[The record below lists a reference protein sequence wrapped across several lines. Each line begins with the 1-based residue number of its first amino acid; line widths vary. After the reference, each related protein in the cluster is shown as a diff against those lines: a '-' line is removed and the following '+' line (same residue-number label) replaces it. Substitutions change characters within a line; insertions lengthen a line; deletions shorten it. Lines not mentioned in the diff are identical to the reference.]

1 MSSTL
6 EKKNTLPTDTGRD
19 PGEKHY
25 RILVK
30 SPEEA
35 LKVIRKKFGDKA
47 KVLSVKQVEGE
58 GLAKFLSSPKLEI
71 ILTVANGDPTIQ
83 ETLKTASREGVSVEE
98 HQQPDSQVAASSS
111 ETAEKN
117 KAISRPHL
125 DVTIGNG
132 FGDSISSLSPAVG
145 DSSVYGL
152 LKRAGFD
159 EGLLAAL
166 QDSPEMEGLDALPTS
181 HALAEVSHW
190 LKKRFDG
197 IKPRPTS
204 SRTAFLGTPGTGKTT
219 ALCKILA
226 HSAFFENHTTHV
238 FKLDQAIPNP
248 DDALRIFCE
257 SLGIHLYRDRAV
269 LPTFPSGELLYVDT
283 PGIPLN
289 DNKGWSD
296 LGRELDEL
304 GVATRVLVLN
314 ATYDAQILKSTLDAA
329 VSCRPTHLIFTHLDE
344 LQNSAK
350 LWPFVFSK
358 EVSTLMFCHGQN
370 ITSDYTRDNL
380 CNYLLASSFPRRVLI
395 PS

>member
-166 QDSPEMEGLDALPTS
+166 QDSPEMEGLAALPTS
-181 HALAEVSHW
+181 LALAEV
-190 LKKRFDG
+190 
-197 IKPRPTS
+197 
-204 SRTAFLGTPGTGKTT
+204 
-219 ALCKILA
+219 
-226 HSAFFENHTTHV
+226 
-238 FKLDQAIPNP
+238 
-248 DDALRIFCE
+248 
-257 SLGIHLYRDRAV
+257 
-269 LPTFPSGELLYVDT
+269 
-283 PGIPLN
+283 
-289 DNKGWSD
+289 
-296 LGRELDEL
+296 
-304 GVATRVLVLN
+304 
-314 ATYDAQILKSTLDAA
+314 
-329 VSCRPTHLIFTHLDE
+329 
-344 LQNSAK
+344 
-350 LWPFVFSK
+350 
-358 EVSTLMFCHGQN
+358 
-370 ITSDYTRDNL
+370 
-380 CNYLLASSFPRRVLI
+380 
-395 PS
+395 

>member
-6 EKKNTLPTDTGRD
+6 EEKNTLRPDAGRD

-71 ILTVANGDPTIQ
+71 ILTVANGDPTIK
-83 ETLKTASREGVSVEE
+83 ETLETASREGVSVEE
-98 HQQPDSQVAASSS
+98 HQEPVPPVEDSSS
-111 ETAEKN
+111 KTEEKQ
-117 KAISRPHL
+117 KTTSPSRL
-125 DVTIGNG
+125 DVTIGNNTG
-132 FGDSISSLSPAVG
+132 NSISSINPPVD

-152 LKRAGFD
+152 LNRAGFD
-159 EGLLAAL
+159 DGLLAAL
-166 QDSPEMEGLDALPTS
+166 QDSPEMEGLEALPTS

-197 IKPRPTS
+197 IKSRPTS
-204 SRTAFLGTPGTGKTT
+204 SRIAFMGTPGTGKTT

-269 LPTFPSGELLYVDT
+269 LPNLPSGEFLYVDT

-289 DNKGWSD
+289 DKPGWTG
-296 LGRELDEL
+296 LGHELDQL
-304 GVATRVLVLN
+304 GVSTRALVLN
-314 ATYDAQILKSTLDAA
+314 ATYDVQILKSTLEAA
-329 VSCRPTHLIFTHLDE
+329 VSCRPSHLIFTHLDE

-350 LWPFVFSK
+350 LWPFVFNK
-358 EVSTLMFCHGQN
+358 EVSTIMFCHGQN
-370 ITSDYTRDNL
+370 ITSDYTRDNI
-380 CNYLLASSFPRRVLI
+380 CNYLLASSFPRQVLV